1 MCLKQQKQGSVV
13 LKVYKIHEM
22 LGAVNWEIIHWPEL
36 RCLFLAGGRRQQ
48 SQQFSSLVWRCSAT
62 LVQIYK
68 SQDVVQPFGCL
79 WLWARPW
86 QCMWWWKG
94 WVNVPIHIGVRG
106 KSRGSFFETPELVQN
121 DVKGESRC
129 TSFSFIPLTSTS
141 ACKQDSFWSSHQQSC
156 TFPEMHSSFRSW
168 VTEDSTWKMC
178 FGLFPFIS
186 LMGSWPDMC
195 HFQSF
200 QHWLIK
206 DLYKKVYF
214 CQAHVATLRTV
225 GSRYWQYSHS
235 LLSGSAVW

>member
-1 MCLKQQKQGSVV
+1 MKCWVLLTGKSFTGQSWGACSLLEEGGSRASSFPPWCG
-13 LKVYKIHEM
+13 
-22 LGAVNWEIIHWPEL
+22 GAVPLLYRFTNPRMW
-36 RCLFLAGGRRQQ
+36 
-48 SQQFSSLVWRCSAT
+48 
-62 LVQIYK
+62 
-68 SQDVVQPFGCL
+68 VQPFGCL

-86 QCMWWWKG
+86 QCTWWWKG

-121 DVKGESRC
+121 DVKEESRC
-129 TSFSFIPLTSTS
+129 TSFSFVPLTSTS